1 MIRKILVAVMLVA
14 VGCNQQ
20 DKGDVTI
27 FLSNISLDTFDKS
40 NFKVFVNDELVLTDS
55 IKNQYVSSHWKEN
68 TIKVPKNNFKVRV
81 IITGKGYEL
90 ERDTTVSY
98 GDSLRLFI
106 RFNFY
111 PYYKRYRNPDIYRYL
126 PRETARL
133 KEIADSLYA
142 GNVLPNAKDY
152 LNDTIP
158 LRKNIEITIQ

>member
-1 MIRKILVAVMLVA
+1 MVRKILAAVMLVT
-14 VGCNQQ
+14 VGCSQL
-20 DKGDVTI
+20 DKGDASI
-27 FLSNISLDTFDKS
+27 FLSNISLDAFDKS
-40 NFKVFVNDELVLTDS
+40 SFRIFVNEELILTDS
-55 IKNQYVSSHWKEN
+55 VKNQYVSSHWKESK
-68 TIKVPKNNFKVRV
+68 IKVHKDSFNVRV

-98 GDSLRLFI
+98 SDSLKLFI

-126 PRETARL
+126 PQETTRL

-142 GNVLPNAKDY
+142 KNVLPNAKEY

-158 LRKNIEITIQ
+158 LRKNIEIIIQ